1 MGMYEYQ
8 LNNQNQII
16 MKHLLGILLALI
28 IQISYASSTQ
38 KVTITQKGKTLSECL
53 DEIKKQTG
61 YNIIYINNTL
71 DLKQVIDVDLKNK
84 SLDEALTLV
93 LGNKG
98 VDFTVKNNTIAIYK
112 AENKD
117 AKSAQVTL
125 NVLVKSIDGSP
136 ISNASIFIEGNEKAL
151 GQTNA
156 EGVFIANVTEAT
168 SFILVK
174 HVNYED
180 QKVRI
185 SNRRSVEVVLEEKVT
200 KIEESVI
207 TGIYTRDKESFSG
220 SSRTYT
226 AKELKM
232 ISNVNVL
239 VALKSLDPAFAIEE
253 DNLMGSDPNV
263 LPDVNVRGKTSVIGI
278 RQQFGTD
285 PNQPL
290 FILDGFE
297 SNLRVI
303 FDLPI
308 DRVASIT
315 ILKDAAATAI
325 YGSKAANGVI
335 VIETVKPKPGQLT
348 LTYSNNTNFSFADL
362 TDYNLMNA
370 EEKLTFERLSGL
382 YGQLDENQVIIDEY
396 QASLYNAR
404 LAEVKRGVDSYWMSE
419 PIRKVASNRHNV
431 NVEGGDQ
438 RVRYGLGFNYG
449 NNLGVMKGSDRNVI
463 GGNVRLIYR
472 LNRFSFSNNFT
483 IDYSKNS
490 NNIVDFSSFS
500 KMNQYY
506 RKYDENGNILR
517 VVESFTNAFGPNTEL
532 YNPMYD
538 FYLKSFNRG
547 NNTEFRNNFEADWR
561 LIDAL
566 RIRGRFSFAKGNS
579 RGQIFSSPY
588 ANAFINATTENK
600 GRYTESNGHTKSF
613 DFDFTTS
620 YGKALGRDSYHTV
633 NALVGMRANL
643 SQNELGS
650 YAVAGY
656 KDQEYWAPKFSMGYV
671 EGSRPAY
678 SFNDRR
684 SLSYYSNLGYS
695 YRNRYLFDFNYRIDG
710 SSLFGLSNKFTQ
722 TWAVGAA
729 WNLHQESFMADLS
742 EYVSMFKIR
751 SSLGNPGNQN
761 FDAYMTMN
769 NYIYNLNY
777 PNPFGLSAIISEWGN
792 PHLQWQKTL
801 DRNFGLDL
809 EILNRK
815 FYMNIDY
822 FLKTTDPLLIY
833 VQVPTS
839 TGTNQIA
846 QNVGAQKTTGLTAN
860 LTYRAIVKENLLWNI
875 NFNARNLK
883 STYYDI
889 GNSLNNLNKE
899 NTSRNLQRY
908 YDGASTTDLWAVKS
922 LGIDPATGREMFLK
936 KDGTQTFVH
945 DYADEQVL
953 GNSTPTWEG
962 VAGTM
967 LAYKGFSFS
976 ANFRYRYG
984 GQIFLNTLFNKVENI
999 TLEGLRSNQDRR
1011 ALYERWQKPGDETQ
1025 FKGISLTNPTPI
1037 SSRFIADE
1045 NTFSCESVSLGYET
1059 NGGWTKRFGFQALQ
1073 SRLYLNEI
1081 FRVSTVTN
1089 ERGINYPFARTVS
1102 FSISGRF

>member
-1 MGMYEYQ
+1 M
-8 LNNQNQII
+8 
-16 MKHLLGILLALI
+16 LGIFLALI
-28 IQISYASSTQ
+28 IQLGYASSTQ
-38 KVTITQKGKTLSECL
+38 RVTITQKRKTLSECL
-53 DEIKKQTG
+53 EKIKLQTG

-71 DLKQVIDVDLKNK
+71 DLDEVIDVDLKDK
-84 SLDEALTLV
+84 PIKEALSLV
-93 LGNKG
+93 LSGKG
-98 VDFTVKNNTIAIYK
+98 VDFTIKNNTVAIYK
-112 AENKD
+112 DESTHL
-117 AKSAQVTL
+117 KSAQVAL
-125 NVLVKSIDGSP
+125 RVLVKSIDGKP
-136 ISNASIFIEGNEKAL
+136 ISHASIFADGNENAL
-151 GQTNA
+151 GQTND
-156 EGVFIANVTEAT
+156 EGLFIANVSEN
-168 SFILVK
+168 SKFILVK
-174 HVNYED
+174 HVNFES
-180 QKVRI
+180 QQVRI
-185 SNRRSVEVVLEEKVT
+185 VNRRSVEVILQEKIT
-200 KIEESVI
+200 RIEESVI

-220 SSRTYT
+220 SSQTYT

-253 DNLMGSDPNV
+253 NNLAGSDPNV
-263 LPDVNVRGKTSVIGI
+263 LPDVNVRGKTSVIGLK
-278 RQQFGTD
+278 QQFSTD

-297 SNLRVI
+297 SNIRVI

-348 LTYSNNTNFSFADL
+348 LTYTNNTNFSFADL
-362 TDYNLMNA
+362 SDYNLMNA

-382 YGQLDENQVIIDEY
+382 YGALDENQVIIDEY
-396 QASLYNAR
+396 QASLYNQR
-404 LAEVKRGVDSYWMSE
+404 LADVKRGVNSYWMNE
-419 PIRKVASNRHNV
+419 PLRKVISSRHNLS
-431 NVEGGDQ
+431 VEGGDQ
-438 RVRYGLGFNYG
+438 QLRYGLGFNYG
-449 NNLGVMKGSDRNVI
+449 DNLGVIKGSDRNII

-472 LNRFSFSNNFT
+472 LKSFSFSNNFT
-483 IDYSKNS
+483 IDYSKNA
-490 NNIVDFSSFS
+490 NNVVDFSAFS

-506 RKYDENGNILR
+506 RKYDDNGKILR
-517 VVESFTNAFGPNTEL
+517 TVESFTNAFGPNTEL

-538 FYLKSFNRG
+538 FYLKSFNKG
-547 NNTEFRNNFEADWR
+547 NNTEFRNNFEAEWR

-579 RGQIFSSPY
+579 RGQVFNSPY
-588 ANAFINATTENK
+588 ANAFVNATTENK
-600 GRYTESNGHTKSF
+600 GRYTESNGQTKNF

-620 YGKALGRDSYHTV
+620 YGKALGKKSYHTL
-633 NALVGMRANL
+633 NALLGFRANL
-643 SQNELGS
+643 AQNELGS
-650 YAVAGY
+650 YMVAGY
-656 KDQEYWAPKFSMGYV
+656 KDEEYWAPKFSMGYLN
-671 EGSRPAY
+671 GSRPSY
-678 SFNDRR
+678 TFTDRR

-695 YRNRYLFDFNYRIDG
+695 FRNRYLFDFNYRVDG
-710 SSLFGLSNKFTQ
+710 SSLFGLTNKFTK

-729 WNLHQESFMADLS
+729 WNVHQEAFMANLTK
-742 EYVSMFKIR
+742 YVSLFKIR
-751 SSLGNPGNQN
+751 SSIGNPGNQN

-769 NYIYNLNY
+769 NYIYNLNF

-792 PHLQWQKTL
+792 PQLKWQKTL

-809 EILNRK
+809 EILNRRI
-815 FYMNIDY
+815 YMNIDY

-846 QNVGAQKTTGLTAN
+846 QNVGAQKTKGLTAT
-860 LTYRAIVKENLLWNI
+860 LTYRPIVNENLLWSV

-889 GNSLNNLNKE
+889 GNSLNNLNLE
-899 NTSRNLQRY
+899 NTSRNLLRY

-922 LGIDPATGREMFLK
+922 LGIDPATGREVFLK

-945 DYADEQVL
+945 DFKDEQVL
-953 GNSTPTWEG
+953 GNTTPTWEG
-962 VAGTM
+962 VVGSM
-967 LAYKGFSFS
+967 LAHRGFSFS

-999 TLEGLRSNQDRR
+999 TIEGLRSNQDRR
-1011 ALYERWQKPGDETQ
+1011 ALYERWQKVGDETQ

-1045 NTFSCESVSLGYET
+1045 NTFSCESVSFGYET
-1059 NGGWTKRFGFQALQ
+1059 SGGWTKTFGFQALQ

-1081 FRVSTVTN
+1081 FRLSTVTN